1 MRVLRGTSRP
11 RERPADAKQKQL
23 LHVIPSRLGWSDEER
38 REFLIA
44 RTGKRSSID
53 LTHREATLVL
63 DLLFAMQ
70 RGERPPTMRLDGP
83 TRFELEKL
91 TALREELGAA
101 RFDGLA
107 RHLSKGRPSGHG
119 VPAEPGTAEPRMMS
133 GREARALLEAAKSI
147 LAREAG
153 RSPA

>member
-1 MRVLRGTSRP
+1 MSKS
-11 RERPADAKQKQL
+11 ADAKQKQL
-23 LHVIPSRLGWSDEER
+23 LHVIPQRLGWTDEER
-38 REFLIA
+38 REFLVA
-44 RTGKRSSID
+44 RTGKRSSVD

-91 TALREELGAA
+91 TALREKLGPA

-107 RHLSKGRPSGHG
+107 RRLSKGRTS
-119 VPAEPGTAEPRMMS
+119 EPRMMN
-133 GREARALLEAAKSI
+133 GGEARALLEAAKSI
-147 LAREAG
+147 LAREG
-153 RSPA
+153 RGSPA